1 MMPVGHVELP
11 LHEGSS
17 VLGSWPGQRTHVVPP
32 HVLPPHAVLFTQRLQ
47 TFGSPMLAAVQFGE
61 TSGLMSTSA
70 HVAPLQIVQQPK
82 QSQPGGASGAHTSMH
97 CCGTGV
103 WPNGS

>member
-1 MMPVGHVELP
+1 VA
-11 LHEGSS
+11 
-17 VLGSWPGQRTHVVPP
+17 PP
-32 HVLPPHAVLFTQRLQ
+32 QDVLFTQRLHA
-47 TFGSPMLAAVQFGE
+47 FGSEMFAAVQFGE
-61 TSGLMSTSA
+61 TAGLMSTSA
-70 HVAPLQIVQQPK
+70 HVEPLQIVQQPK